1 MLVPHHQR
9 GKMVSPEDLG
19 AALEA
24 QVLDMEEV
32 VVLVLV
38 QETVFMWVTSL
49 GELMTWLLRVCS
61 RSKER
66 LLRPESSTTGT
77 VVDPRVLDL

>member
-1 MLVPHHQR
+1 MLVLLHQR
-9 GKMVSPEDLG
+9 GKMVSPGDLE

-38 QETVFMWVTSL
+38 QETEFMLATFL

-66 LLRPESSTTGT
+66 LLRLESSTTGT
-77 VVDPRVLDL
+77 VVDPRVLGL